1 MKGKIYLICD
11 PLSDTFKI
19 GVTKR
24 DVNERLKEIQ
34 TCTAG
39 DVFVCQTFES
49 ENPYKLESILHR
61 KYSSKRLTNEW
72 FDLDS
77 DDLKSFIPNCVK
89 YEKIFKSLENPNW
102 ILE

>member
-39 DVFVCQTFES
+39 DAFVCQTFES
-49 ENPYKLESILHR
+49 KYPYKLEAFLHR
-61 KYSSKRLTNEW
+61 KYFSKRLTNEW
-72 FDLDS
+72 FDLDI
-77 DDLKSFIPNCVK
+77 DDIKSFIQNCMK
-89 YEKIFKSLENPNW
+89 YEKILESVEDPDW
-102 ILE
+102 IYS